1 MRPVLP
7 AKHLPE
13 RVPLEKR
20 GVIEIPLVRVKD
32 IHRIAGD
39 LAEKPNGQ
47 KQKNAGYKKRL
58 A

>member
-1 MRPVLP
+1 MLPPKHFPQGVLL
-7 AKHLPE
+7 K
-13 RVPLEKR
+13 KR
-20 GVIEIPLVRVKD
+20 GVIEVPLIRVKD

-47 KQKNAGYKKRL
+47 KQKSAGHKKRL